1 VDRRQQAG
9 GQGKELIHRIAL
21 YIFGASPNLAAPFF
35 VPMEIMMRK
44 MSIAMCFVAAASL
57 GAAVSAQMPA
67 SPPGKHDPALVTGGT
82 YAVDPGHTQVFFR
95 YNHMGFSNNMGL
107 IAEPSGTLTLD
118 PKAPE
123 KASVS
128 ISFPVANLRTG
139 IPKLD
144 EHLMKPEFFDAAKFP
159 TATFQSTSVKVNG
172 ESADIIGKLTIKG
185 VMKDVTLHARF
196 VGAGMNSFMKKDTVG
211 FDAEA
216 TIKRSDFNMGY
227 GVPMVGD
234 EVALQIAAAFEK

>member
-1 VDRRQQAG
+1 MAYFECLHEVKLIVDLIYEG
-9 GQGKELIHRIAL
+9 GIANMN
-21 YIFGASPNLAAPFF
+21 Y
-35 VPMEIMMRK
+35 
-44 MSIAMCFVAAASL
+44 SISNTAEY
-57 GAAVSAQMPA
+57 GEY
-67 SPPGKHDPALVTGGT
+67 VTGPRIIT
-82 YAVDPGHTQVFFR
+82 
-95 YNHMGFSNNMGL
+95 
-107 IAEPSGTLTLD
+107 AET
-118 PKAPE
+118 KAE
-123 KASVS
+123 MKRVLKD
-128 ISFPVANLRTG
+128 IQTG
-139 IPKLD
+139 KFLD